1 MSQSPLVGQSP
12 FVGQSPI
19 AVMSPLVNPYD
30 FRRAQNAPV
39 AMTTYVNTPA
49 SEIFG
54 GFKGPKMDHFFTFHF
69 TSFFTSQKEG
79 VATFRATPRG
89 QSPFMGQSTLVG
101 HANLYEFRR
110 AKMPAQR

>member
-1 MSQSPLVGQSP
+1 MDSLTHSLAHFTSLTTKEKGCRVATSFSSASPLGVSPIVGQSPLVGQSP

-54 GFKGPKMDHFFTFHF
+54 GFKGPKTASLHFHF
-69 TSFFTSQKEG
+69 HFSFHSQ
-79 VATFRATPRG
+79 ARG
-89 QSPFMGQSTLVG
+89 
-101 HANLYEFRR
+101 
-110 AKMPAQR
+110 